1 MRSLLIWIGCI
12 LVAGG
17 HNSAIALS
25 GQDPTA
31 GVIAQEKAWS
41 DAVIHHDT
49 ARVASILSDDFVGI
63 DGRGFITDKAAE
75 LKEAASPAPKSTA
88 PQLVKEELSDIKVRI
103 YGDTAVF
110 TAINTAS
117 FFSKGKES
125 QIQYR
130 RTTVWVRD
138 SKGWCCVSFHGSRIL
153 REQ

>member
-1 MRSLLIWIGCI
+1 MKKTLTQITSI
-12 LVAGG
+12 LVAAGC
-17 HNSAIALS
+17 SCAVALS

-31 GVIAQEKAWS
+31 EIVAQEKAWS
-41 DAVIHHDT
+41 EAVIHHDT

-75 LKEAASPAPKSTA
+75 LREAASPPPGSTV
-88 PQLVKEELSDIKVRI
+88 PEPVKEDLSDIKVRI

-117 FFSKGKES
+117 FSAKGKES

-138 SKGWCCVSFHGSRIL
+138 GKGWRCVSFHGSRIL
-153 REQ
+153 KE

>member
-1 MRSLLIWIGCI
+1 MKKTLIRTASI

-17 HNSAIALS
+17 CSCAVALS

-31 GVIAQEKAWS
+31 EIIAHEKAWS

-49 ARVASILSDDFVGI
+49 ARVASILSADFVGI

-75 LKEAASPAPKSTA
+75 LKEAGPPAPGSTGS
-88 PQLVKEELSDIKVRI
+88 QLLKEELSDMKVRI

-110 TAINTAS
+110 TAINTAT
-117 FFSKGKES
+117 FSSNGKES

-130 RTTVWVRD
+130 RTTIWVRD
-138 SKGWCCVSFHGSRIL
+138 AKGWRCVSFHGSRIL
-153 REQ
+153 KE